1 MNYIGSQINDSPT
14 IVEKAGA
21 DVTDCRNLLYKYDDN
36 GQLVVAGKGE
46 LVAGIGL
53 IESGYND
60 VTGGESGKVKAGE
73 DLTVQIKDIGLVKAG
88 GAIKKGAEVASDAN
102 GKAVEAAEGDYVI
115 GIAQDKAEADGDYIY
130 IQITKYKK

>member
-21 DVTDCRNLLYKYDDN
+21 DVTDCRNLLYKYDNN
-36 GQLVVAGKGE
+36 GQLVVAGAGD

-88 GAIKKGAEVASDAN
+88 GAISKGAEVASDAN
-102 GKAVEAAEGDYVI
+102 GKAVAAADGDYVI

>member
-21 DVTDCRNLLYKYDDN
+21 DVTDCRNLLYKYDNN
-36 GQLVVAGKGE
+36 GQLVVAGAGE

-60 VTGGESGKVKAGE
+60 VTGGESGKVKVGE

-88 GAIKKGAEVASDAN
+88 GAIKKGAEVASNAA

-130 IQITKYKK
+130 IAITRYKK